1 MKSLKDRN
9 AFISGAASGIGRAIA
24 TALAAQGCHLYLV
37 DVNEEGLRTL
47 EQELAS
53 TRVRVWTRQC
63 DLSDSKAIPSIVEA
77 AMAASGGIDLLIN
90 NAGVVYHG
98 PTENMTQSQW
108 DWVMSINLLAPIQI
122 TQQMLPG
129 LLQRPDA
136 HVVNMCSISGLVAG
150 GRLSAYHTSKFGLIG
165 FTEALRAEYGRRGLG
180 VTAICPGPVTTKLY
194 ESGVSGRA
202 ERKVPTPPAWLC
214 ASPERVAAVTLKAI
228 LRDRRQVLITPL
240 AHLLFQ
246 LKRFA
251 PGLIDFANRFSSS
264 RLKRRFWGRR
274 RATIPA
280 PSEATQSAQT
290 AVRSPSS
297 KGPEESLGQ
306 RAA

>member
-9 AFISGAASGIGRAIA
+9 AFITGAASGIGRALA

-37 DVNEEGLRTL
+37 DVNEAGLRSL

-53 TRVRVWTRQC
+53 TRVRVWTSQC
-63 DLSDSKAIPSIVEA
+63 DLSDSKTIPAVVDA
-77 AMAASGGIDLLIN
+77 AMLASGGIDLLIN
-90 NAGVVYHG
+90 NAGVVYYG
-98 PTENMTQSQW
+98 PTENMSQSQW

-122 TQQMLPG
+122 TQQMLPS

-180 VTAICPGPVTTKLY
+180 VTAICPGPVTTRLY
-194 ESGVSGRA
+194 EDGISGRA
-202 ERKVPTPPAWLC
+202 EKRVPNPPAWLC
-214 ASPERVAAVTLKAI
+214 ASPERVASVTLKAI

-240 AHLLFQ
+240 AHFLFQ
-246 LKRFA
+246 LKRFV

-264 RLKRRFWGRR
+264 RLKRRFLGARR
-274 RATIPA
+274 TTTPTTPESARPAQSSAGAVPTI
-280 PSEATQSAQT
+280 
-290 AVRSPSS
+290 
-297 KGPEESLGQ
+297 GPETSQGQ

>member
-1 MKSLKDRN
+1 MKSVKDRN
-9 AFISGAASGIGRAIA
+9 AFITGAASGIGRALA
-24 TALAAQGCHLYLV
+24 TALAVEGCHLYLV
-37 DVNEEGLRTL
+37 DVNEAGLGSL

-63 DLSDSKAIPSIVEA
+63 DLSDSKAIPAVVNA
-77 AMAASGGIDLLIN
+77 AMEASGGIDLLIN
-90 NAGVVYHG
+90 NAGVVYYG
-98 PTENMTQSQW
+98 PTENMSQSQW

-122 TQQMLPG
+122 TQQMLPA

-180 VTAICPGPVTTKLY
+180 VTAICPGPVTTRLY
-194 ESGVSGRA
+194 EDGISGRA
-202 ERKVPTPPAWLC
+202 ERKVPNPPAWLC
-214 ASPERVAAVTLKAI
+214 ATPQRVASVTLKAI

-246 LKRFA
+246 LKRFV

-264 RLKRRFWGRR
+264 RLKRHFPGLRR
-274 RATIPA
+274 KSTAA
-280 PSEATQSAQT
+280 ASEAVQPSQTTIRTAQPT
-290 AVRSPSS
+290 GAN
-297 KGPEESLGQ
+297 ESLGQ